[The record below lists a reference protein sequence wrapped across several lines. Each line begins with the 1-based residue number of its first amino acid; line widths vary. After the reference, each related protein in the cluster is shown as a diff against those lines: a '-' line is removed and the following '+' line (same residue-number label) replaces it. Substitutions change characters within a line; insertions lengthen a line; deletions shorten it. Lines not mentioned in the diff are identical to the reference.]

1 MSSTFSVLFYTKNQS
16 VENGRVPVMGRI
28 TINKTITCFS
38 CKKEVSLTLWNAKAN
53 RAKGKSKEDLQKL
66 IHIALRYKRQRAMC
80 DMLLFMCFT
89 GLAFADLKAIR
100 SSCIFVK

>member
-1 MSSTFSVLFYTKNQS
+1 MSSTFSVLFYTNNQL
-16 VENGRVPVMGRI
+16 VKNGRVPVMGRI

-38 CKKEVSLTLWNAKAN
+38 CKKEVSLTLWDVKAN
-53 RAKGKSKEDLQKL
+53 RAKGKSEEDLQKL
-66 IHIALRYKRQRAMC
+66 IHIELRYKRQRAMR

-100 SSCIFVK
+100 SPCTFVK